1 MIFVQQGVILP
12 TVILKNVI
20 FEVSFIL
27 LCVILANVVAHGRGL
42 NELIKVKFGQMDNS
56 TFLGQFLKII

>member
-1 MIFVQQGVILP
+1 MILIQQGVILP
-12 TVILKNVI
+12 TVIFMNVI

-27 LCVILANVVAHGRGL
+27 LSVILANVVAHGHRL